1 MSKIVKYKED
11 LFRIHLR
18 ENGKIVLSSSDGRK
32 AQKYGMTV
40 NQGIGYYLTVPANEV
55 EELYDGKYYRRKLF
69 NLDIKFREYLLS
81 LSWPE
86 EYPVSQEL
94 KKEFKENNI
103 KISGKAIIS
112 KLNSKAW
119 WIEDGKNQY
128 TIGDFENKLR
138 VRNGGII

>member
-1 MSKIVKYKED
+1 MSKVVKYKED
-11 LFRIHLR
+11 LFYIHLR
-18 ENGKIVLSSSDGRK
+18 ENGKIVLSSTDGRK

-86 EYPVSQEL
+86 KYPVSQEL

-103 KISGKAIIS
+103 IFNNDVII
-112 KLNSKAW
+112 KKNHQRQW
-119 WIEDGKNQY
+119 RIVDGENQY
-128 TIGDFENKLR
+128 TIFDLGNEIN
-138 VRNGGII
+138 VHNGGVI